1 MSWFKRTPHT
11 KSLPPKIPSKHRY
24 SLLTER
30 IVEEIKEKQRKET
43 EPPTK

>member
-11 KSLPPKIPSKHRY
+11 KSLPPKIPSKRRY

-30 IVEEIKEKQRKET
+30 IVEEAKEKQRKET
-43 EPPTK
+43 ELPTK